1 MHKNTFYTLGA
12 KGIAG
17 ISFFLLDIL
26 IARVLGYDNYNEWG
40 FYFSIAE
47 ILKFLA
53 RMGVDISSKVFI
65 ARSVN
70 EKKEQDEFFQA
81 GFRLEI
87 CLTVIVMII
96 EIAIAYPLTRILGYP
111 QKYPHLFEIFLAG
124 SIFTSLYSMLCFFKE
139 ASVGFLKYINLFW
152 ITAVEFLGYLICA
165 YIGMKMGG
173 TVGLGGGYSAAI
185 IFAILFCVWLY
196 RDRDVCIQNS
206 KSIQRK
212 KGIIF
217 KYALSL
223 IFVNMGGLVLSEID
237 VVMLGF
243 FLPGQ
248 VGIYKIPKNILDKL
262 INVPLAICLGAI
274 PMYVIFDKDNYKAKE
289 RDYFKLV
296 SGYVSG
302 IIVIAVVMGVLG
314 RQVIFR
320 AYGTEYVESVAIFYW
335 LIPYFIIFSLTAF
348 ISSFLSYQKREKE
361 LMVSHSVMIAG
372 NIIFNFILIPR
383 YGAVGAAV
391 ATDISLVLFLIL
403 LLIYHAKYFK
413 NLHKEYENT
422 W

>member
-1 MHKNTFYTLGA
+1 MRKNTLYTMGA

-17 ISFFLLDIL
+17 VSFFLLDIL

-65 ARSVN
+65 ARSAN
-70 EKKEQDEFFQA
+70 EQKEQNEFFQA
-81 GFRLEI
+81 GFKLEF
-87 CLTVIVMII
+87 CLTVIIMVI
-96 EIAIAYPLTRILGYP
+96 EITIAYPLTRILGYP
-111 QKYPHLFEIFLAG
+111 QKYPHLLKIFIAG

-152 ITAVEFLGYLICA
+152 ITTVEFLGYLVCA
-165 YIGMKMGG
+165 YFGMRVGG
-173 TVGLGGGYSAAI
+173 IVGLGGGYSAAI
-185 IFAILFCVWLY
+185 IITIIFCVWLY
-196 RDRDVCIQNS
+196 RDRKICIQNN

-212 KGIIF
+212 KSIIF
-217 KYALSL
+217 NYALTL

-243 FLPGQ
+243 FLPDQ
-248 VGIYKIPKNILDKL
+248 VGIYKVSKNILDKL

-274 PMYVIFDKDNYKAKE
+274 PMYVIFDNENYKTKE
-289 RDYFKLV
+289 KGYFKLL
-296 SGYVSG
+296 SGYVAG
-302 IIVIAVVMGVLG
+302 VILIAMVMGLLG
-314 RQVIFR
+314 RQVIIR
-320 AYGTEYVESVAIFYW
+320 AYGMEYVKSVVIFYW

-348 ISSFLSYQKREKE
+348 VSSFLSYQKREKE

-372 NIIFNFILIPR
+372 NIIFNFIFIPQ

-391 ATDISLVLFLIL
+391 ATDISLVIFLIL
-403 LLIYHAKYFK
+403 LMVYHANYFK
-413 NLHKEYENT
+413 DMHKEYGDNH
-422 W
+422 